1 MPAWRF
7 AEGAPL
13 KGIIMS
19 QPHVGMIGLA
29 VMGSNLARNI
39 ESRGFPVAVY
49 NRSTNVTQDFMA
61 KFGTKDGKSAGF
73 VASETLEGFVK
84 SMKAPRQIF
93 IMVKAGAG
101 TDAVIDQLA
110 PLLDKGDIVIDGGNA
125 YFKDTIRREDKL
137 KSMGLNF
144 LGIGISGGEE
154 GALKGPSLMPGG
166 PRDAWKI
173 VAPLLEKIA
182 ANVDGPCTNYVGPDG
197 AGHFVKMVHNG
208 IEYGDMQ
215 LIAEA
220 YDILRNVVGCKPE
233 ELKSI
238 FDKWNSGVLSSYL
251 IEITAKI
258 FAKKD
263 PEAPANYLVDKIL
276 DKAGQKGTG
285 TWTAQVALDLGVS
298 IPTISA
304 AVDARTLSSMKDER
318 VKASKEFKG
327 PAVED
332 FTGNRE
338 EFINA
343 VHDALYASKIMSYAQ
358 GMALIAA
365 ASKQWNWDLK
375 LHEIAAMWKGGCI
388 IRAKFLDEIR
398 RAFTT
403 SAAPSNLLLDSFM
416 KAEVTRCVPNLR
428 KVVGAAV
435 SRGVPVIGF
444 SASLSYF
451 DSYRTVDLPQNL
463 TQAQRDFFGA
473 HTYERTD
480 KAGAFHTEW
489 ES

>member
-1 MPAWRF
+1 MT
-7 AEGAPL
+7 
-13 KGIIMS
+13 K
-19 QPHVGMIGLA
+19 PHVGMVGLA

-39 ESRGFPVAVY
+39 ESRGFPIAVY
-49 NRSTNVTQDFMA
+49 NRSGDVTKAFME
-61 KFGTKDGKSAGF
+61 KFGTRDGKPTGF
-73 VASETLEGFVK
+73 VASYSMEEFVK
-84 SMKAPRQIF
+84 SMAAPRQIF
-93 IMVKAGAG
+93 IMIKAGAPV
-101 TDAVIDQLA
+101 DAIIDQIS
-110 PLLDKGDIVIDGGNA
+110 PLLDKGDIIIDGGNA
-125 YFKDTIRREDKL
+125 YFKDTIRRENKL
-137 KSMGLNF
+137 KEQGLNF

-182 ANVDGPCTNYVGPDG
+182 AQADGACTNYVGPDG

-220 YDILRNVVGCKPE
+220 YDVLRTIVGCKPE
-233 ELKSI
+233 ELQQI
-238 FDKWNSGVLSSYL
+238 FEKWNNGPLSSYL
-251 IEITAKI
+251 IEITSKI

-263 PEAPANYLVDKIL
+263 PEGAGFLVDKIL

-304 AVDARTLSSMKDER
+304 AVDARTLSSLKDDR
-318 VKASKEFKG
+318 VVAAKDFQG

-338 EFINA
+338 EFIQA

-358 GMALIAA
+358 GMALIGT

-375 LHEIAAMWKGGCI
+375 LNEIAALWKGGCI

-398 RAFTT
+398 RAF
-403 SAAPSNLLLDSFM
+403 SSQPAPRNLILDSFM
-416 KAEVTRCVPNLR
+416 KKEVTRCVPNLR

-435 SRGVPVIGF
+435 ARGVPVLGF
-444 SASLSYF
+444 GASVAYF
-451 DSYRTVDLPQNL
+451 DSFRTVDLPQNL

-473 HTYERTD
+473 HTYERKD
-480 KAGAFHTEW
+480 KPGTFHTEW
-489 ES
+489 E

>member
-1 MPAWRF
+1 
-7 AEGAPL
+7 
-13 KGIIMS
+13 MS
-19 QPHVGMIGLA
+19 QPSVGMIGLA

-49 NRSTNVTQDFMA
+49 NRTGEVTKEFMA
-61 KFGTKDGKSAGF
+61 KFGTRDGKPAGF
-73 VASETLEGFVK
+73 VASYTMEEFVK

-125 YFKDTIRREDKL
+125 YFKDTIRREHKL
-137 KSMGLNF
+137 QDMGLNF

-182 ANVDGPCTNYVGPDG
+182 AQADGACTNYVGPDG

-220 YDILRNVVGCKPE
+220 YDILRNVVGCQPE
-233 ELKSI
+233 ELASI
-238 FDKWNSGVLSSYL
+238 FSKWNGGVLSSYL

-263 PEAPANYLVDKIL
+263 PEGAGALVDKIL

-285 TWTAQVALDLGVS
+285 TWTAQVALDLGIS
-298 IPTISA
+298 IPTISS

-318 VKASKEFKG
+318 VKASKDFKG
-327 PAVED
+327 PSVED

-338 EFINA
+338 EFITA

-358 GMALIAA
+358 GMNLIAA

-398 RAFTT
+398 RAFASTP
-403 SAAPSNLLLDSFM
+403 APSNLLLDSFM

-428 KVVGAAV
+428 KVVGTAV
-435 SRGVPVIGF
+435 SRGVPVLGF
-444 SASLSYF
+444 AASLGYF
-451 DSYRTVDLPQNL
+451 DSFRTASLPQNL

-480 KAGAFHTEW
+480 KAGSFHTEW
-489 ES
+489 E

>member
-1 MPAWRF
+1 MT
-7 AEGAPL
+7 
-13 KGIIMS
+13 K
-19 QPHVGMIGLA
+19 PHVGMIGLA

-39 ESRGFPVAVY
+39 ESRGFPVAVF
-49 NRSTNVTQDFMA
+49 NRSGDVTKEFMS
-61 KFGTKDGKSAGF
+61 KFGAKDGKPTGF
-73 VASETLEGFVK
+73 VASYSMEEFVK
-84 SMKAPRQIF
+84 SMAAPRQIF
-93 IMVKAGAG
+93 IMIKAGSS

-125 YFKDTIRREDKL
+125 YFKDTVRREEKL
-137 KSMGLNF
+137 KAMGLNF

-166 PRDAWKI
+166 PRDAWQI

-182 ANVDGPCTNYVGPDG
+182 AQADGACTNYVGPDG

-220 YDILRNVVGCKPE
+220 YDILRSVVGCKPE

-238 FDKWNSGVLSSYL
+238 FEKWNQGPLASYL

-263 PEAPANYLVDKIL
+263 SEAAGYLVDKIL

-285 TWTAQVALDLGVS
+285 MWTAQVALDLGIS
-298 IPTISA
+298 IPTISS
-304 AVDARTLSSMKDER
+304 AVDARVLSSMKNER
-318 VKASKEFKG
+318 VVAAKEFQG
-327 PAVED
+327 PAVDD
-332 FTGNRE
+332 FTGNRD
-338 EFINA
+338 EFIAA
-343 VHDALYASKIMSYAQ
+343 VHDALYAAKIMSYAQ

-365 ASKQWNWDLK
+365 ASRQWNWDLK

-398 RAFTT
+398 RAFSTQP
-403 SAAPSNLLLDSFM
+403 APANLLMDSFM
-416 KAEVTRCVPNLR
+416 KKEVARSVPSLR
-428 KVVGAAV
+428 KVVGVAV
-435 SRGVPVIGF
+435 SRGVPTIGF

-473 HTYERTD
+473 HTYERKD
-480 KAGAFHTEW
+480 KAGSFHTEW
-489 ES
+489 E

>member
-1 MPAWRF
+1 
-7 AEGAPL
+7 
-13 KGIIMS
+13 MS
-19 QPHVGMIGLA
+19 QPSVGMIGLA

-49 NRSTNVTQDFMA
+49 NRTGEVTKEFMT
-61 KFGTKDGKSAGF
+61 KFGTKDGKPTGF
-73 VASETLEGFVK
+73 VPSYTLPDFVK

-125 YFKDTIRREDKL
+125 YFKDTVRRENKL
-137 KSMGLNF
+137 KEMGLNF

-182 ANVDGPCTNYVGPDG
+182 AQADGACTNYVGPDG

-233 ELKSI
+233 ELATI
-238 FDKWNSGVLSSYL
+238 FNTWNKGVLSSYL
-251 IEITAKI
+251 VEITAKI

-263 PEAPANYLVDKIL
+263 PDGAGYLVDKIL

-285 TWTAQVALDLGVS
+285 MWTAQVALDLGIS
-298 IPTISA
+298 IPTISS

-327 PAVED
+327 PTVED

-338 EFINA
+338 EFISA

-358 GMALIAA
+358 GMALISA

-375 LHEIAAMWKGGCI
+375 LHEIAALWKGGCI
-388 IRAKFLDEIR
+388 IRARFLDDIR
-398 RAFTT
+398 RAFAT
-403 SAAPSNLLLDSFM
+403 SPALSNLLVDPFM
-416 KAEVTRCVPNLR
+416 KGEVSRCVPNLR
-428 KVVGAAV
+428 TVVGAAV
-435 SRGVPVIGF
+435 ARGVPVLGF
-444 SASLSYF
+444 AASLGYF
-451 DSYRTVDLPQNL
+451 DSFRTSALPQNL

-480 KAGAFHTEW
+480 KTGSFHTEW
-489 ES
+489 E

>member
-1 MPAWRF
+1 MTKP
-7 AEGAPL
+7 
-13 KGIIMS
+13 
-19 QPHVGMIGLA
+19 QVGMIGLA

-39 ESRGFPVAVY
+39 ESRGFPVAVF
-49 NRSTNVTQDFMA
+49 NRSGDVTKEFMN
-61 KFGTKDGKSAGF
+61 KFGAKDGKPAGF
-73 VASETLEGFVK
+73 VASYSLADFVK
-84 SMKAPRQIF
+84 SMAAPRQIF
-93 IMVKAGAG
+93 IMVKAGSS

-125 YFKDTIRREDKL
+125 YFKDTIRREEKL
-137 KSMGLNF
+137 NAMGLNF

-166 PRDAWKI
+166 PRDAWQI

-182 ANVDGPCTNYVGPDG
+182 AQADGACTNYVGPDG

-233 ELKSI
+233 ELKNI
-238 FDKWNSGVLSSYL
+238 FEKWNQGPLSSYL

-263 PEAPANYLVDKIL
+263 SDSAGYLVDKIL

-285 TWTAQVALDLGVS
+285 MWTAQVALDLGIS
-298 IPTISA
+298 IPTISS
-304 AVDARTLSSMKDER
+304 AVDARVLSSMKDER
-318 VKASKEFKG
+318 VVAAKEFHA

-332 FTGNRE
+332 FTGNRD
-338 EFINA
+338 EFIAA
-343 VHDALYASKIMSYAQ
+343 VHDGLYAAKIMSYAQ

-365 ASKQWNWDLK
+365 ASKQWNWGLK
-375 LHEIAAMWKGGCI
+375 LTEIAAMWKGGCI

-398 RAFTT
+398 RAF
-403 SAAPSNLLLDSFM
+403 SSQPAPANLLMDSFM
-416 KAEVTRCVPNLR
+416 KAEVARCVPSLR
-428 KVVGAAV
+428 KVVGVAV
-435 SRGVPVIGF
+435 TRGVPTIGF

-473 HTYERTD
+473 HTYERKD
-480 KAGAFHTEW
+480 KSGHFHTEW
-489 ES
+489 E

>member
-1 MPAWRF
+1 
-7 AEGAPL
+7 
-13 KGIIMS
+13 MS
-19 QPHVGMIGLA
+19 QPSVGMIGLA

-49 NRSTNVTQDFMA
+49 NRTGEVTKEFMS
-61 KFGTKDGKSAGF
+61 KFGAKDDKPAGF
-73 VASETLEGFVK
+73 VASYTLPDFVK

-125 YFKDTIRREDKL
+125 FFKDTVRRENKL
-137 KSMGLNF
+137 KEMGLNF

-182 ANVDGPCTNYVGPDG
+182 AQADGPCTNYVGPDG

-220 YDILRNVVGCKPE
+220 YDILRNVVGCKPD
-233 ELKSI
+233 ELATI
-238 FDKWNSGVLSSYL
+238 FSKWNNGVLSSYL

-263 PEAPANYLVDKIL
+263 PDGAGHLVDKIL

-285 TWTAQVALDLGVS
+285 MWTAQVALDLGIS
-298 IPTISA
+298 IPTISS
-304 AVDARTLSSMKDER
+304 AVDARTLSSMKDDR

-327 PAVED
+327 PSVED

-338 EFINA
+338 EFIAA

-375 LHEIAAMWKGGCI
+375 LHEIAALWKGGCI

-398 RAFTT
+398 RAFAT
-403 SAAPSNLLLDSFM
+403 SPAPSNLLLDSFM

-428 KVVGAAV
+428 NVVGVAV
-435 SRGVPVIGF
+435 SRGVPVLGF
-444 SASLSYF
+444 AASLGYY
-451 DSYRTVDLPQNL
+451 DSFRTAALPQNL

-480 KAGAFHTEW
+480 KSGAFHTEW
-489 ES
+489 E

>member
-1 MPAWRF
+1 
-7 AEGAPL
+7 
-13 KGIIMS
+13 
-19 QPHVGMIGLA
+19 MIGLA

-49 NRSTNVTQDFMA
+49 NRTGEVTKEFMA
-61 KFGTKDGKSAGF
+61 KFGTHDGKPAGF
-73 VASETLEGFVK
+73 VASYTMEEFVT

-125 YFKDTIRREDKL
+125 YFKDTIRRENKL
-137 KSMGLNF
+137 KAMGLNF

-182 ANVDGPCTNYVGPDG
+182 AQADGACTNYVGPDG

-233 ELKSI
+233 ELASI
-238 FDKWNSGVLSSYL
+238 FGTWNKGVLSSYL

-263 PEAPANYLVDKIL
+263 PEGAGFLVDKIL

-285 TWTAQVALDLGVS
+285 MWTAQVALDLGIS
-298 IPTISA
+298 IPTISS
-304 AVDARTLSSMKDER
+304 AVDARTLSSIKDER
-318 VKASKEFKG
+318 VIASKEFKG

-332 FTGNRE
+332 FTGKRD
-338 EFINA
+338 EFIAA

-358 GMALIAA
+358 GMNLIAA

-398 RAFTT
+398 RAF
-403 SAAPSNLLLDSFM
+403 SSNPAPSNLLLDSFM

-428 KVVGAAV
+428 KVVGTAV
-435 SRGVPVIGF
+435 SRGVPVLGF
-444 SASLSYF
+444 AASLGYF
-451 DSYRTVDLPQNL
+451 DSFRTAALPQNL

-480 KAGAFHTEW
+480 KTGAFHTEW
-489 ES
+489 E

>member
-1 MPAWRF
+1 
-7 AEGAPL
+7 
-13 KGIIMS
+13 MS
-19 QPHVGMIGLA
+19 QPSVGMIGLA

-49 NRSTNVTQDFMA
+49 NRTGEVTKEFMT
-61 KFGTKDGKSAGF
+61 KFGTRDGKTAGF
-73 VASETLEGFVK
+73 VASYTMEDFVK

-101 TDAVIDQLA
+101 TDAVIDQIA

-125 YFKDTIRREDKL
+125 YFKDTVRRENKL
-137 KSMGLNF
+137 KAMGLNF

-182 ANVDGPCTNYVGPDG
+182 AQADGPCTNYVGPDG

-220 YDILRNVVGCKPE
+220 YDILRNVVGCQPE
-233 ELKSI
+233 ELASI
-238 FDKWNSGVLSSYL
+238 FSAWNNGVLSSYL

-263 PEAPANYLVDKIL
+263 PEGAGFLVDKIL

-285 TWTAQVALDLGVS
+285 TWTAQVALDLGIS

-318 VKASKEFKG
+318 VKASGQFAG
-327 PAVED
+327 PSVED

-338 EFINA
+338 EFITA

-358 GMALIAA
+358 GMNLIAA

-375 LHEIAAMWKGGCI
+375 LHEIAALWKGGCI

-398 RAFTT
+398 RAFT
-403 SAAPSNLLLDSFM
+403 SNPAPSNLLLDSFM

-428 KVVGAAV
+428 KVVGTAV
-435 SRGVPVIGF
+435 GRGVPVLGF
-444 SASLSYF
+444 AASLAYF
-451 DSYRTVDLPQNL
+451 DSYRTATLPQNL

-480 KAGAFHTEW
+480 KTGSFHTEW
-489 ES
+489 E

>member
-1 MPAWRF
+1 
-7 AEGAPL
+7 
-13 KGIIMS
+13 MS
-19 QPHVGMIGLA
+19 QPSVGMIGLA

-49 NRSTNVTQDFMA
+49 NRTGEVTKEFMA
-61 KFGTKDGKSAGF
+61 KFGTHEGKPAGF
-73 VASETLEGFVK
+73 VASYTMEDFVK

-125 YFKDTIRREDKL
+125 YFKDTIRREHKL
-137 KSMGLNF
+137 QAMGHNF

-182 ANVDGPCTNYVGPDG
+182 AQADGACTNYVGPDG

-233 ELKSI
+233 ELASI
-238 FDKWNSGVLSSYL
+238 FSTWNGGVLSSYL

-263 PEAPANYLVDKIL
+263 PEGAGALVDKIL

-285 TWTAQVALDLGVS
+285 TWTAQVALDLGIS
-298 IPTISA
+298 IPTISS

-327 PAVED
+327 PSVED

-338 EFINA
+338 EFITA

-358 GMALIAA
+358 GMNLIAA

-398 RAFTT
+398 RAFA
-403 SAAPSNLLLDSFM
+403 SNPAPSNRLVDSFM

-428 KVVGAAV
+428 KVVGTAV
-435 SRGVPVIGF
+435 SRGVPVLGF
-444 SASLSYF
+444 AASLGYF
-451 DSYRTVDLPQNL
+451 DSFRTASLPQNL

-480 KAGAFHTEW
+480 KSGSFHTEW
-489 ES
+489 E

>member
-1 MPAWRF
+1 MTKP
-7 AEGAPL
+7 
-13 KGIIMS
+13 
-19 QPHVGMIGLA
+19 QVGMIGLA

-39 ESRGFPVAVY
+39 ESRGFPVAVF
-49 NRSTNVTQDFMA
+49 NRSGDVTKEFMS
-61 KFGTKDGKSAGF
+61 KFGTKDGKPAGF
-73 VASETLEGFVK
+73 EASYTLEDFVK
-84 SMKAPRQIF
+84 SMAAPRQIF
-93 IMVKAGAG
+93 IMIKAGAS

-125 YFKDTIRREDKL
+125 YFKDTIRREEKL
-137 KSMGLNF
+137 KAMGLNF

-166 PRDAWKI
+166 PREAWQI

-182 ANVDGPCTNYVGPDG
+182 AQADGACTNYVGPDG

-238 FDKWNSGVLSSYL
+238 FEKWNQGPLSSYL

-263 PEAPANYLVDKIL
+263 SDSAGYLVDKIL

-285 TWTAQVALDLGVS
+285 MWTAQVALDLGIS
-298 IPTISA
+298 IPTISS
-304 AVDARTLSSMKDER
+304 AVDARVLSSMKDER
-318 VKASKEFKG
+318 VLAAKEFQG
-327 PAVED
+327 PAVDD

-338 EFINA
+338 EFIAA
-343 VHDALYASKIMSYAQ
+343 VHDALYAAKIMSYAQ

-365 ASKQWNWDLK
+365 ASKQWNWGLK
-375 LHEIAAMWKGGCI
+375 LNEIAALWKGGCI

-398 RAFTT
+398 RAF
-403 SAAPSNLLLDSFM
+403 SSQPAPANLLMDSFM
-416 KAEVTRCVPNLR
+416 KKEVARCVPSLR
-428 KVVGAAV
+428 KVVGVAV
-435 SRGVPVIGF
+435 SRGVPTIGF

-473 HTYERTD
+473 HTYERKD
-480 KAGAFHTEW
+480 KSGHFHTEW
-489 ES
+489 E

>member
-1 MPAWRF
+1 MTKP
-7 AEGAPL
+7 
-13 KGIIMS
+13 
-19 QPHVGMIGLA
+19 QVGMIGLA

-39 ESRGFPVAVY
+39 ESRGFPVAVF
-49 NRSTNVTQDFMA
+49 NRSGDVTKEFMS
-61 KFGTKDGKSAGF
+61 KFGAKDGKPAGF
-73 VASETLEGFVK
+73 VASYSLQDFVK
-84 SMKAPRQIF
+84 SMAAPRQIF
-93 IMVKAGAG
+93 IMIKAGAS

-125 YFKDTIRREDKL
+125 YFKDTIRREEKL
-137 KSMGLNF
+137 KAMGLNF

-154 GALKGPSLMPGG
+154 GALRGPSLMPGG
-166 PRDAWKI
+166 PREAWQI

-182 ANVDGPCTNYVGPDG
+182 AQADGACTNYVGPDG

-238 FDKWNSGVLSSYL
+238 FEKWNQGPLSSYL

-263 PEAPANYLVDKIL
+263 SDSAGYLVDKIL

-285 TWTAQVALDLGVS
+285 MWTAQVALDLGIS
-298 IPTISA
+298 IPTISS
-304 AVDARTLSSMKDER
+304 AVDARVLSSMKDER
-318 VKASKEFKG
+318 VLATKAFQG
-327 PAVED
+327 PAVDD

-338 EFINA
+338 EFISA
-343 VHDALYASKIMSYAQ
+343 VHDALYAAKIMSYAQ

-365 ASKQWNWDLK
+365 ASKQWNWGLK
-375 LHEIAAMWKGGCI
+375 LNEIAALWKGGCI

-398 RAFTT
+398 RAF
-403 SAAPSNLLLDSFM
+403 SSQPAPANLLMDSFM
-416 KAEVTRCVPNLR
+416 KKEVTRCAPSLR
-428 KVVGAAV
+428 KVVGVAV
-435 SRGVPVIGF
+435 LRGVPTIGF

-451 DSYRTVDLPQNL
+451 DSYRTENLPQNL

-473 HTYERTD
+473 HTYERKD
-480 KAGAFHTEW
+480 KSGHFHTEW
-489 ES
+489 E

>member
-1 MPAWRF
+1 
-7 AEGAPL
+7 
-13 KGIIMS
+13 
-19 QPHVGMIGLA
+19 
-29 VMGSNLARNI
+29 
-39 ESRGFPVAVY
+39 
-49 NRSTNVTQDFMA
+49 
-61 KFGTKDGKSAGF
+61 
-73 VASETLEGFVK
+73 
-84 SMKAPRQIF
+84 MKAPRQIF

-101 TDAVIDQLA
+101 TDAVIDQVA

-125 YFKDTIRREDKL
+125 YFKDTVRRENKL
-137 KSMGLNF
+137 QAMGLNF

-182 ANVDGPCTNYVGPDG
+182 AQVDGPCTNYVGPDG

-233 ELKSI
+233 ELASI
-238 FDKWNSGVLSSYL
+238 FSTWNKGVLSSYL

-258 FAKKD
+258 FAKND
-263 PEAPANYLVDKIL
+263 PEGAGALVDKIL

-285 TWTAQVALDLGVS
+285 TWTAQIALDLGIS
-298 IPTISA
+298 IPTISS

-327 PAVED
+327 PSVED
-332 FTGNRE
+332 FTGSRE
-338 EFINA
+338 EFILA

-358 GMALIAA
+358 GMNLIAA

-398 RAFTT
+398 RAF
-403 SAAPSNLLLDSFM
+403 SATPALSNLLLDSFM
-416 KAEVTRCVPNLR
+416 KGEVTRCVPNLR
-428 KVVGAAV
+428 KVVGTAV
-435 SRGVPVIGF
+435 SRGVPVLGF
-444 SASLSYF
+444 AASLGYF
-451 DSYRTVDLPQNL
+451 DSYRTASLPQNL

-480 KAGAFHTEW
+480 KPRGEKFHTDWIRERKL
-489 ES
+489 S

>member
-1 MPAWRF
+1 MTKP
-7 AEGAPL
+7 
-13 KGIIMS
+13 
-19 QPHVGMIGLA
+19 QVGMIGLA

-39 ESRGFPVAVY
+39 ESRGFPVAVF
-49 NRSTNVTQDFMA
+49 NRSGDVTKEFMN
-61 KFGTKDGKSAGF
+61 KFGAKDGKPAGF
-73 VASETLEGFVK
+73 VASYSLEDFVK
-84 SMKAPRQIF
+84 SMAAPRQIF
-93 IMVKAGAG
+93 IMIKAGSS

-125 YFKDTIRREDKL
+125 YFKDTIRREEKL
-137 KSMGLNF
+137 KAMGLNF
-144 LGIGISGGEE
+144 LGVGISGGEE

-166 PRDAWKI
+166 PRDAWQI

-182 ANVDGPCTNYVGPDG
+182 AQADGACTNYVGPDG

-233 ELKSI
+233 ELKKI
-238 FDKWNSGVLSSYL
+238 FEQWNQGPLSSYL

-263 PEAPANYLVDKIL
+263 SDSAGYLVDKIL

-285 TWTAQVALDLGVS
+285 MWTAQVALDLGIS
-298 IPTISA
+298 IPTISS
-304 AVDARTLSSMKDER
+304 AVDARVLSSMKDER
-318 VKASKEFKG
+318 VVAAKEFHG

-332 FTGNRE
+332 FTGNRD
-338 EFINA
+338 EFIAA
-343 VHDALYASKIMSYAQ
+343 VHDALYAAKIMSYAQ

-375 LHEIAAMWKGGCI
+375 LSEIAAMWKGGCI

-398 RAFTT
+398 RAF
-403 SAAPSNLLLDSFM
+403 SSQPRPANLLMDSFM
-416 KAEVTRCVPNLR
+416 KKEVARCVPSLR
-428 KVVGAAV
+428 KVVGVAV
-435 SRGVPVIGF
+435 SRGVPTIGF

-473 HTYERTD
+473 HTYERKD
-480 KAGAFHTEW
+480 KTGHFHTEW
-489 ES
+489 E

>member
-1 MPAWRF
+1 MTKP
-7 AEGAPL
+7 
-13 KGIIMS
+13 
-19 QPHVGMIGLA
+19 QVGMIGLA

-39 ESRGFPVAVY
+39 ESRGFPVAVF
-49 NRSTNVTQDFMA
+49 NRSGDVTKEFMA
-61 KFGTKDGKSAGF
+61 KFGTKDGTSTGF
-73 VASETLEGFVK
+73 VASYSLEDFVK
-84 SMKAPRQIF
+84 SMAAPRQIF
-93 IMVKAGAG
+93 IMIKAGAS
-101 TDAVIDQLA
+101 TDGVIDQLA

-125 YFKDTIRREDKL
+125 YFKDTIRREEKL
-137 KSMGLNF
+137 KAMGLNF

-166 PRDAWKI
+166 PRDAWQI

-182 ANVDGPCTNYVGPDG
+182 AQADGACTNYVGPDG

-238 FDKWNSGVLSSYL
+238 FEKWNQGPLASYL

-263 PEAPANYLVDKIL
+263 GDAAGYLVDKIL

-285 TWTAQVALDLGVS
+285 MWTAQVALDLGIS
-298 IPTISA
+298 IPTISS
-304 AVDARTLSSMKDER
+304 AVDARVLSSMKDER
-318 VKASKEFKG
+318 VSAAREFQG
-327 PAVED
+327 PAVDD

-338 EFINA
+338 EFIAA
-343 VHDALYASKIMSYAQ
+343 VHDALYAAKIMSYAQ

-365 ASKQWNWDLK
+365 ASNQWNWGLK
-375 LHEIAAMWKGGCI
+375 LHEIAALWKGGCI

-398 RAFTT
+398 RAF
-403 SAAPSNLLLDSFM
+403 SSQPAPANLLMDSFM
-416 KAEVTRCVPNLR
+416 KKEVTRCVPSLR
-428 KVVGAAV
+428 KVVGTAV
-435 SRGVPVIGF
+435 SRGVPTIGF

-473 HTYERTD
+473 HTYERKD
-480 KAGAFHTEW
+480 KSGHFHTEW
-489 ES
+489 E